1 VPVFTAFIAA
11 VSVFYVYEGI
21 GQVQDKIYFK
31 FDGCTARI
39 GCVVVF

>member
-1 VPVFTAFIAA
+1 VFTAFIAA
-11 VSVFYVYEGI
+11 VSAFSVYEGI
-21 GQVQDKIYFK
+21 DQDQNKIYFK